1 MDASKT
7 FVVAVERATP
17 ACGSS
22 CPNLEIIA
30 ERETLRGMSAEG
42 PSEYTITNF
51 RCVNDSYCKH
61 LWETMEERTKSET
74 IEEQVGSD

>member
-30 ERETLRGMSAEG
+30 ERETRLDVGLGG
-42 PSEYTITNF
+42 PSEYTTTNF
-51 RCVNDSYCKH
+51 KCLNNSFCKN
-61 LWETMEERTKSET
+61 LLDTMKERVE
-74 IEEQVGSD
+74 SD